1 MSASSSQTLMDLSF
15 KMVIDLLPIYVTIQD
30 QDLRYMF
37 VNQTFRNDF
46 GDVLGKH
53 CYVVAKGSQERCQNC
68 PVQKTLMD
76 KKIHTGEETI
86 RLPDG
91 NLQQVVLYTTPIL
104 DVLGNVTA
112 VIELATNIQIIK
124 EMYKELIFLGQS
136 MAFLSHDIK
145 NILEG
150 LQGGVYVVDE
160 ALADRDMQLAGK
172 GWQVIKKNIAEITR
186 VSQNILYSSKKRHP
200 SLQKSSLVKLA
211 REAVDLFQAK
221 AGSHG
226 IQLISQLNPELPGV
240 AVDAASISRLLNN
253 LIWNAI
259 DACCKDARK
268 HRHAVVVRADFY
280 DTRHFM
286 FEVEDDADGM
296 DQQILENLFN
306 PFFSTKGS
314 AGTGLGLV
322 VVDRIVQS
330 HGGKIE
336 ILTKTG
342 KGSLFRTIFSLSA
355 TMDNPLQEFETK
367 EKFNP
372 QKGGAHE

>member
-1 MSASSSQTLMDLSF
+1 
-15 KMVIDLLPIYVTIQD
+15 
-30 QDLRYMF
+30 
-37 VNQTFRNDF
+37 
-46 GDVLGKH
+46 
-53 CYVVAKGSQERCQNC
+53 
-68 PVQKTLMD
+68 
-76 KKIHTGEETI
+76 
-86 RLPDG
+86 
-91 NLQQVVLYTTPIL
+91 
-104 DVLGNVTA
+104 
-112 VIELATNIQIIK
+112 
-124 EMYKELIFLGQS
+124 
-136 MAFLSHDIK
+136 
-145 NILEG
+145 
-150 LQGGVYVVDE
+150 
-160 ALADRDMQLAGK
+160 MQLAGK
-172 GWQVIKKNIAEITR
+172 GWQIIKKNIAEITR

-200 SLQKSSLVKLA
+200 SLQKSSPVKLA

-226 IQLISQLNPELPGV
+226 IQLISQLNPEIPGV

-342 KGSLFRTIFSLSA
+342 KGSLFRAIFSLSA
-355 TMDNPLQEFETK
+355 TMDTPLQELETK
-367 EKFNP
+367 ETFNP